1 MEVISQ
7 LNDHVSINKIKGRYL
22 QIILYAFT
30 FNQASLEDVQREIM
44 NLDVE
49 KSSSSKSIPATILTN
64 STNQSLLEN
73 TFPNELKQSEVI
85 PWYKKLNPYKEKNYV
100 IGL

>member
-49 KSSSSKSIPATILTN
+49 KSC
-64 STNQSLLEN
+64 
-73 TFPNELKQSEVI
+73 
-85 PWYKKLNPYKEKNYV
+85 
-100 IGL
+100 